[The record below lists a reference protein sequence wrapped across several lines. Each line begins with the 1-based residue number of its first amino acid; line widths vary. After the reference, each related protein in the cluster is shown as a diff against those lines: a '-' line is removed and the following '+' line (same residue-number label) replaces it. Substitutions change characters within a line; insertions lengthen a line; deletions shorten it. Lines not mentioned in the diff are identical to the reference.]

1 MLSERYGLDELR
13 NILATRDAYRP
24 YPAIDNRDAWE
35 DLPGSVLAAHLK
47 RGEDAAADEY
57 PMTPATVFLDFAR
70 NGNRSRYQNLD
81 SKRRTMLADL
91 VLAECIEAKGRFL
104 DPIVDGIWCICEET
118 YWGVPAHVGV
128 QKAGVDL
135 PDVTEPTVDLFAAE
149 TAMLLAWTNYLLG
162 DQLDTVS
169 KLVRPR
175 IECEIDRRILTPCFE
190 HDDFGW
196 MGLQG
201 DRRVNNWNPWICSN
215 WLTCVLLVENDPD
228 RRLHAVSKILEC
240 LDFFINGYPEDGGC
254 DEGPGYWNRAGA
266 ALLDCLELLR
276 SATGG
281 AIDVYHEPLIRNMGR
296 FICRAHIS
304 DGWLVNF
311 ADAGARGRPSGP
323 VVFGYGRAIA
333 DEDMIA
339 HGAFCA
345 ARTGFRENGAPGS
358 LGRALPALFAAEEL
372 LAAEP
377 RQPLPRDV
385 WLPDTQVMVARSQE
399 GTTDGFF
406 LAAKGG
412 HNDESH
418 NHNDVGQ
425 FIVFRDGKPLLID
438 IGVETYTRK
447 TFSDQRYTIWTMQ
460 SRWHNL
466 PTVNEMT
473 QLPGLEYAARDL
485 SYEADDAAAHF
496 ALGIADA
503 YPKEAGILS
512 WRRAFTF
519 QREGEIAVEDAY
531 QLSGAPQSLYFSL
544 ITPCEV
550 SIGEDGLIAL
560 GERELPGSVSTGTAT
575 LRLDAALLSASV
587 EEAPVE
593 DSGLTNVWGDCLF
606 RIELKAIDPDA
617 EGSYTLRIAE

>member
-13 NILATRDAYRP
+13 NTLTTRDTYRP
-24 YPAIDNRDAWE
+24 HPTIEDRGAWE
-35 DLPGSVLAAHLK
+35 ALPGSIRAAHLR
-47 RGEDAAADEY
+47 RGEEAAADEY
-57 PMTPATVFLDFAR
+57 PMTPATAFLDFAR

-81 SKRRTMLADL
+81 SKRRAMLADL

-118 YWGVPAHVGV
+118 YWGVPAHIGM

-149 TAMLLAWTNYLLG
+149 TAALLAWTSHLLG
-162 DQLDTVS
+162 DKLDTVS

-175 IECEIDRRILTPCFE
+175 IEYETDRRILTPCFE
-190 HDDFGW
+190 RDDFWW
-196 MGLQG
+196 MGL
-201 DRRVNNWNPWICSN
+201 RANARVNNWTPWICSN
-215 WLTCVLLVENDPD
+215 WLTCVLLIEDDPD
-228 RRLHAVSKILEC
+228 RRLHAVSKILRC
-240 LDFFINGYPEDGGC
+240 LDVFIQGYPADGGC

-266 ALLDCLELLR
+266 SLYDCLELLH
-276 SATGG
+276 SATDGT
-281 AIDVYHEPLIRNMGR
+281 IDIYREPLIQNMGR

-311 ADAGARGRPSGP
+311 ADAGARGRPPGP
-323 VVFGYGRAIA
+323 IVFGFGKAIG

-339 HGAFCA
+339 YGAFCA
-345 ARTGFRENGAPGS
+345 ARTGFRENGAPGG
-358 LGRALPALFAAEEL
+358 LGRALPALFTAQEL
-372 LAAEP
+372 LSAEP

-385 WLPDTQVMVARSQE
+385 WLPDTQVMVARSRE
-399 GTTDGFF
+399 RTTDGFF

-412 HNDESH
+412 HNAESH

-447 TFSDQRYTIWTMQ
+447 TFSDQRYSIWTMQ

-466 PTVNEMT
+466 PTVNDVT
-473 QLPGLEYAARDL
+473 QLAGIEYAARDL
-485 SYEADDAAAHF
+485 SYEADDAAVRF
-496 ALGIADA
+496 ALDLAHA

-512 WRRAFTF
+512 WRRSFTF
-519 QREGEIAVEDAY
+519 QRGGEIVVEDAY
-531 QLSGAPQSLYFSL
+531 RLGKEPQSLYFSL

-550 SIGEDGLIAL
+550 SVGADGVIAL
-560 GERELPGSVSTGTAT
+560 GERELPGSASTGTAT
-575 LRLDAALLSASV
+575 LRFDAAVLSASV

-593 DSGLTNVWGDCLF
+593 DSGLRNVWGDRLF
-606 RIELKAIDPDA
+606 RIELKADPGT